1 MDRDYPMTRT
11 QQRVLVIGLAIMV
24 GIGVAL
30 FGGAI
35 PGVKPN
41 FSQLNDVSIDGV
53 QYTFTLAYLSHTS
66 VTSNT
71 SSPEEFLVGNVTFE
85 LWVTNWN
92 SFSGGIVHGNG
103 TESSGAVY
111 PFVLGQS
118 SNPEVN
124 TTLFISP
131 DREFGAYWPGG
142 PLAGPFVHL
151 LVRS

>member
-1 MDRDYPMTRT
+1 MTPT
-11 QQRVLVIGLAIMV
+11 QVKVLVIGLAIMV

-30 FGGAI
+30 FGGVI

-41 FSQLNDVSIDGV
+41 LSQLNEVSIDGI
-53 QYTFTLAYLSHTS
+53 QYVFTLAYLSHAS

-71 SSPEEFLVGNVTFE
+71 SSPQQFLVGNVTFE

-103 TESSGAVY
+103 TERGGLAY
-111 PFVLGQS
+111 PFELGQS
-118 SNPEVN
+118 SAPPVN
-124 TTLFISP
+124 STLFISP